1 MLFYVEKSGSS
12 SAKVTCEPAQ
22 KRYETYLIKMMDF
35 AFKMMNF
42 EFKKSLK

>member
-1 MLFYVEKSGSS
+1 MFYVEKSGSS